1 MSCLLTLRYNI
12 RCANSKCLASRVFL
26 SPIHFRASNSTFAL
40 SAGNL
45 MSKIN
50 GFLISTERAALRT
63 ARILSKFMTAKCAS
77 MSQHWIYGFIYI
89 RLGSGCLRSR
99 QCNLISSE
107 SAVFPMHVRPVAAG
121 LRSDRTD
128 AFINEQS
135 PRPNKVYANL
145 IILMTLFACN
155 EAYLVASI
163 GAVKAI
169 INCAAVRFSVPIVSS
184 LCDDRAKSERILAGR
199 LLQELCGY
207 KSG

>member
-1 MSCLLTLRYNI
+1 MRLDVATLDLWFHLHSPGI
-12 RCANSKCLASRVFL
+12 GL
-26 SPIHFRASNSTFAL
+26 SPI
-40 SAGNL
+40 
-45 MSKIN
+45 
-50 GFLISTERAALRT
+50 AAV
-63 ARILSKFMTAKCAS
+63 
-77 MSQHWIYGFIYI
+77 QPYI
-89 RLGSGCLRSR
+89 VGVCR
-99 QCNLISSE
+99 
-107 SAVFPMHVRPVAAG
+107 FPMHVRPVAAG

-163 GAVKAI
+163 GAVGAI

-184 LCDDRAKSERILAGR
+184 LCDDRAKSERILDGR
-199 LLQELCGY
+199 LVQELCGY